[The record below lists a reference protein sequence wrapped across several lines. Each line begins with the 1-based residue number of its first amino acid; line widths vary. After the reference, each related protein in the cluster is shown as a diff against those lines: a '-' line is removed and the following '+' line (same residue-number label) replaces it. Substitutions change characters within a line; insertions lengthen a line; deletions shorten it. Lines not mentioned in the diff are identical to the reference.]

1 MADRN
6 SLSIHSLILDMDGVL
21 WRDSQPLG
29 NLPDIFERIDKLGWK
44 VCLATNNS
52 TASIEEYLLKIG
64 SLGVNLQPQQVITS
78 SLATAHYLCRRYP
91 SGGKVYIIGET
102 GLIQALEERG
112 YTQSEEDALAVVV
125 GFDRQVTYE
134 KLCRATLLI
143 RSGLPFIATN
153 SDKTYPTPQGLAP
166 GAGAILSALETAT
179 DIKPH
184 VVGKPAPELYQV
196 ALERMGAD
204 VETTLVVGDRLET
217 DIAGAQALGCLTAL
231 VLTGVTSNQEAHAW
245 RPAPDWIADDLTN
258 LLKNF

>member
-6 SLSIHSLILDMDGVL
+6 LPSIHSLILDMDGVL

-102 GLIQALEERG
+102 GLIQALEEKG

>member
-78 SLATAHYLCRRYP
+78 SLATAHYLFRKYP
-91 SGGKVYIIGET
+91 NGGQVYIIGET

>member
-52 TASIEEYLLKIG
+52 TASVEEYLLKIG

-78 SLATAHYLCRRYP
+78 SLATAHYLFRKYP
-91 SGGKVYIIGET
+91 NGGQVYIIGET
-102 GLIQALEERG
+102 GLIQALEEKG

-258 LLKNF
+258 LLNNF

>member
-52 TASIEEYLLKIG
+52 TASVEEYLLKIG

-78 SLATAHYLCRRYP
+78 SLATAHYLFRKYP
-91 SGGKVYIIGET
+91 NGGQVYIIGET
-102 GLIQALEERG
+102 GLIQALEEKG

>member
-78 SLATAHYLCRRYP
+78 SLATAHYLCRKYP
-91 SGGKVYIIGET
+91 SGGQVYIIGET